1 MTSGCMQLLIALCNL
16 CKWSDMTPV
25 VDVFPVQAYRKV
37 YVPYYIILIYPPQMP
52 DIPGFSWMKP
62 FLSSR
67 DLVYIGLRDV
77 DPGE

>member
-1 MTSGCMQLLIALCNL
+1 
-16 CKWSDMTPV
+16 
-25 VDVFPVQAYRKV
+25 
-37 YVPYYIILIYPPQMP
+37 MP
-52 DIPGFSWMKP
+52 DLPGFSWMKP